1 MTAPGTGLGM
11 SIVKQIVDLSG
22 GTIDVRSEL
31 RKGTEIKL
39 SLPLDNCQSAPE
51 LDLDS
56 NSQLEEPIEAV
67 RRRGVGRTVM
77 IMGFRAG
84 VGRSKIQRGALSSL
98 KSSIEN
104 YVTKWFKLA
113 IVPSTANPDII
124 ICDESA
130 FHQTSIADLKFR
142 VLIIL
147 CSNGAQRHIYSS
159 QLDTGQTLEFVSTP
173 AGPHR
178 LAKALLN
185 CFDAEVAAAL
195 RPVATNAKAGHSKV
209 GGNDTR
215 GPVVAAK
222 LTENILVDVEVGRA
236 LRLIGNLP
244 TSIGFSPTTSLKKVA
259 SVSSSSRPPSSSSEP
274 PFAGKTVLE
283 SPLSST
289 ENSLP
294 VEGTPLS
301 ESLKQEVLD
310 MPKRVPKMLLVEVN
324 LLDASPRFLLT
335 RFFRITQ
342 ST

>member
-1 MTAPGTGLGM
+1 M

-22 GTIDVRSEL
+22 GTIDVRSEP

-51 LDLDS
+51 LDL
-56 NSQLEEPIEAV
+56 NLTNQVEEPIEAV
-67 RRRGVGRTVM
+67 RRRGIGRTVM
-77 IMGFRAG
+77 IMGFHASAR
-84 VGRSKIQRGALSSL
+84 RSKIQRGALSSL
-98 KSSIEN
+98 KTSIEK

-113 IVPSTANPDII
+113 IVPTSATPDII

-130 FHQTSIADLKFR
+130 FHHTSIADLKFR

-195 RPVATNAKAGHSKV
+195 QPAATSAVKLGLTKVGENETSGPAVAT
-209 GGNDTR
+209 
-215 GPVVAAK
+215 K
-222 LTENILVDVEVGRA
+222 LAENILVDVEVGRA

-244 TSIGFSPTTSLKKVA
+244 TSIGFSPTTSLKKAA
-259 SVSSSSRPPSSSSEP
+259 SVSSNSSRPVSSRSEP
-274 PFAGKTVLE
+274 SLVTNIVSE
-283 SPLSST
+283 SPLGSIG
-289 ENSLP
+289 NSLP
-294 VEGTPLS
+294 VEVTPPKR
-301 ESLKQEVLD
+301 SLKEEVVAATT
-310 MPKRVPKMLLVEVN
+310 KRVPKMLLVEVRIV
-324 LLDASPRFLLT
+324 LASLSAQ
-335 RFFRITQ
+335 FFANMIR
-342 ST
+342 